1 MGSGASGHHPIAP
14 GKPVGDRPAM
24 KTIHITE
31 EGGPHGRGS
40 LTRKILL
47 PGAVLL
53 LLVALVWLFL
63 AVRGAAQAGG
73 TVTFLFFDRNGTQL
87 TPSQVRAVSN
97 NNGLAYN
104 SDFLL
109 NPSNLR
115 AITSGPLYTSGT
127 NLAFNIPS
135 QAVAFAINWPTVPGG
150 FHLLILDNGGSGF
163 STGGTVNFTY
173 QAARDVKRRLDA
185 ALAARPDYIRSS
197 KFSTAYDA
205 ASVQLN
211 SVDAYSPES
220 AKGKAGQLALDQ
232 LGVAFDALLAEHG
245 PVFARNNK
253 ATLTPW
259 LGFTIDT
266 VSNYQANLDLAASL
280 TAPYGWIRIVF
291 DAGVGPS
298 TYSGLVTYAK
308 SKGLKI
314 LGQPVDSS
322 YDRQYTRAQYKQR
335 FIDFITAFPQIDAW
349 EVGNEVNGTWLSSD
363 IALRIADAAAEVKA
377 RAPGALTLVTFFW
390 QVNTD
395 TVANSMFNWIAN
407 NLPASTRANIDV
419 VTFSQY
425 QEQAPMGVAFDQVM
439 KTLRAEFPTQKI
451 GLGELGYWI
460 AGQRFWWAY
469 NETDPAAA
477 KLAISSQYH
486 GAAFDY
492 AGSIGGVFWWE
503 FITDFKSNTA
513 MQQTVTRVRDIL
525 NSSGGTP
532 TPTPTA
538 TPTPTPMPSPS
549 PSPTA
554 TPLPSPSPSPSPKPS
569 PSPSP
574 SPSPGGNVFNG
585 TWAAVAKIP
594 ATASY
599 NDLYQRVPVTPNTSV
614 SASVWVKG
622 GGSVDLQIWGD
633 SAWTRRLGG
642 IRINATA
649 GWTKV
654 TTPAFNT
661 GNRSRVW
668 LSFDNAYSNAAGTM
682 YLDEVF
688 LGTAGGSNRVA
699 NPGFESGAVSWT
711 STAPA
716 VFSIQRNP

>member
-1 MGSGASGHHPIAP
+1 
-14 GKPVGDRPAM
+14 M
-24 KTIHITE
+24 KTIPIKD
-31 EGGPHGRGS
+31 EGGPLRQGGI
-40 LTRKILL
+40 TKKILL

-53 LLVALVWLFL
+53 LLAGLVWLFL

-73 TVTFLFFDRNGTQL
+73 TVTLLFFDRNGAQL
-87 TPSQVRAVSN
+87 TPAQVRAVSN
-97 NNGLAYN
+97 NNGLGYN

-109 NPSNLR
+109 NPTNLR
-115 AITSGPLYTSGT
+115 AVSSGPLYTSGT
-127 NLAFNIPS
+127 NLVFNIPS
-135 QAVAFAINWPTVPGG
+135 QPVALAFNWPTQPGG
-150 FHLLILDNGGSGF
+150 FHLLILDNGGGGF
-163 STGGTVNFTY
+163 TTGGTFNFTY

-185 ALAARPDYIRSS
+185 ALAARADYVRSA
-197 KFSTAYDA
+197 KFSAAYDA
-205 ASVQLN
+205 AAVQLN
-211 SVDAYSPES
+211 SVDVYSPES

-253 ATLTPW
+253 ASLTPW

-266 VSNYQANLDLAASL
+266 VTNYQANLDLAASL

-298 TYSGLVTYAK
+298 TYSGLVSYAK

-335 FIDFITAFPQIDAW
+335 FIDFLTAFPQIDAW

-363 IALRIADAAAEVKA
+363 IALRIDDAATEVKA

-390 QVNTD
+390 QINTD

-407 NLPASTRANIDV
+407 NLPASTRSKLDV

-439 KTLRAEFPTQKI
+439 RTLRAEFPTQKI

-469 NETDPAAA
+469 NETDVAAA
-477 KLAISSQYH
+477 KVAISSQYH

-503 FITDFKSNTA
+503 FITDFKTNAA

-525 NSSGGTP
+525 NSSPGAP

-538 TPTPTPMPSPS
+538 TPSPS
-549 PSPTA
+549 PSPQ
-554 TPLPSPSPSPSPKPS
+554 PSPTAMPS

-574 SPSPGGNVFNG
+574 SPSPRPSPSPSPSPGSNVFNG
-585 TWAAVAKIP
+585 TWAAVGTIP
-594 ATASY
+594 ATATY
-599 NDLYQRVPVTPNTSV
+599 RDLYQRVPVTPNTRV
-614 SASVWVKG
+614 TASVWVKG
-622 GGSVDLQIWGD
+622 SGSVELQVWGD
-633 SAWTRRLGG
+633 SAWTQKLAGVRV
-642 IRINATA
+642 NAGP

-654 TTPAFNT
+654 TTPVFGT
-661 GNRSRVW
+661 GRRSRVW
-668 LSFDNAYSNAAGTM
+668 LSFDNAYGNAAGTM

-688 LGTAGGSNRVA
+688 LGTSGGANRVS
-699 NPGFESGAVSWT
+699 NPGFESGAAFWT
-711 STAPA
+711 STDQT
-716 VFSIQRNP
+716 VFTIRQNP